1 MGTEREIEIDGVLV
15 TSMVL
20 MEAGPIDPSTNE
32 LAYGIATIVIG
43 VLPVAIVV
51 LAVLLTV
58 RGRRQ
63 REARLS
69 AVEQRLRALA
79 TARKRGES

>member
-1 MGTEREIEIDGVLV
+1 
-15 TSMVL
+15 MVL
-20 MEAGPIDPSTNE
+20 METEPIYPGTNE
-32 LAYGIATIVIG
+32 LAYDIATIVIG

-51 LAVLLTV
+51 LVVLLTV

-69 AVEQRLRALA
+69 AVELRLAALEE
-79 TARKRGES
+79 ARERGES

>member
-1 MGTEREIEIDGVLV
+1 
-15 TSMVL
+15 MVL
-20 MEAGPIDPSTNE
+20 MEAGPIDPGTNE

-43 VLPVAIVV
+43 VLLVTIVV
-51 LAVLLTV
+51 LVVLLTV

-69 AVEQRLRALA
+69 AVELRLAELEE
-79 TARKRGES
+79 ARERGES